1 MRRLLTIATL
11 LTSALLATAH
21 PASAQ
26 APPRA
31 PRSLLVVRV
40 MDEQGKPLLGARV
53 TVGGVDRAATT
64 TATGEATLEQV
75 PQGLR
80 LVDVRRQGY
89 APERV
94 ASLFTPGD
102 TVRRE
107 VRMTPDAV
115 ELEELTV
122 TSWGRS
128 VRLRNNGF
136 YDRQRRGFG
145 ASMTRDQ
152 IQNLHAYHT
161 TDIFRYTRGFKV
173 VTTGPRNL
181 VMSSRGGLNA
191 CLPHVYV
198 DGIRMAIRRA
208 DDQADALESVPVDNI
223 EAVEAYQGATVPPE
237 FNLNGTACGVLLIWT
252 R

>member
-1 MRRLLTIATL
+1 MRRLLAIATL
-11 LTSALLATAH
+11 LPLAFLATAH
-21 PASAQ
+21 SASAQ
-26 APPRA
+26 AASA
-31 PRSLLVVRV
+31 PRSRLVVRV
-40 MDEQGKPLLGARV
+40 MDERGHPLVGARV
-53 TVGGVDRAATT
+53 TVGGVERAATT
-64 TATGEATLEQV
+64 AASGEAALEQI
-75 PQGLR
+75 PEGLR
-80 LVDVRRQGY
+80 LVDVRREGY
-89 APERV
+89 APQRV

-107 VRMTPDAV
+107 VKMTPDPV

-152 IQNLHAYHT
+152 IEHLHAFHT
-161 TDIFRYTRGFKV
+161 TDIFRYTRGFRV
-173 VTTGPRNL
+173 ETSGPRDI
-181 VMSSRGGLNA
+181 VVSSRGGIGA

-198 DGIRMAIRRA
+198 DGIRMAMRKA
-208 DDQADALESVPVDNI
+208 TDQADALESVPVDNI
-223 EAVEAYQGATVPPE
+223 EAVEAYQGVTVPPE
-237 FNLNGTACGVLLIWT
+237 YNLNGTSCGVLLIWT